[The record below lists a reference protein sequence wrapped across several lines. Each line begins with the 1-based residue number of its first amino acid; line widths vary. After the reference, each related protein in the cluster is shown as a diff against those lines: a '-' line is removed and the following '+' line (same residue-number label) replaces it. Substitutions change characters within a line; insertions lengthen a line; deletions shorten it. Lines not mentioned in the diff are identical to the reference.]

1 MKNLLLILALFVGN
15 SYAQEEFNV
24 VRDIFTDPIATIFWS
39 FFLFHLILHYI
50 LERELFNKDGKT
62 SHGHIDHIFGRQIAI
77 SFGWSVIYYLGVGL
91 FYLILSGIGYLLG
104 V

>member
-15 SYAQEEFNV
+15 SFAEEEFNI

-39 FFLFHLILHYI
+39 FFLFHLILYYI
-50 LERELFNKDGKT
+50 LERELFNKEGKT
-62 SHGHIDHIFGRQIAI
+62 SHGNTDHIFWYQVAI
-77 SFGWSVIYYLGVGL
+77 SFGWTCIYFLGVGL